1 MAWLPIAFVTES
13 PPVMAKLV
21 EIVRTTVT
29 AAMASA
35 MPSTDR
41 TNRSGRRRMFAIAN
55 RINRPNV
62 PPGLVGRALLGSG
75 EAITASVCFEV
86 SVWLTISEAVTFLI
100 VRRRCFAD
108 RFRQIQ
114 VRCI

>member
-1 MAWLPIAFVTES
+1 MAWPPMAFVTES

-41 TNRSGRRRMFAIAN
+41 TNRSGRRRMFAMAN
-55 RINRPNV
+55 RIRRPKV
-62 PPGLVGRALLGSG
+62 PPELAGRTTFGLG
-75 EAITASVCFEV
+75 EV
-86 SVWLTISEAVTFLI
+86 SVWLTI
-100 VRRRCFAD
+100 
-108 RFRQIQ
+108 
-114 VRCI
+114 